1 MRVLLLHG
9 RKLFLLFELS
19 SYMKVRII
27 VDPDLCIGAA
37 SCVTIAPETFQ
48 LNVEN
53 KAEVLDHGQAPD
65 GPTYE
70 RTMEVTEEE
79 LQNIILG
86 AQSCP
91 TLAITVLDE
100 AGTQLYPSL

>member
-1 MRVLLLHG
+1 M
-9 RKLFLLFELS
+9 KL
-19 SYMKVRII
+19 RIK

-37 SCVTIAPETFQ
+37 SCVTIDPETFV

-53 KAEVLDHGQAPD
+53 KAEVLEHGQAPE

-70 RTMEVTEEE
+70 RVVEMTEAQKEQ
-79 LQNIILG
+79 LILA

-91 TLAITVLDE
+91 TLAIFIYDE
-100 AGTQLYPSL
+100 SETQIFPEL